1 MAQLRDL
8 NVIIIKRPKFIKYIY
23 SFIQSNKIWFH
34 IHKIIKRRA
43 HKVHLYVS
51 GTNPKWDLF
60 PNLTFDLTWTN
71 KNKVK
76 KTIKKWTS
84 FVGNIFFSYQQP
96 PKSTVWTFF
105 LWLFLILLLS
115 SSERKWGNNYVLVC
129 SSYFSYKLWVR
140 QQERCH
146 PNIAEQNN

>member
-43 HKVHLYVS
+43 YKVHLYVS
-51 GTNPKWDLF
+51 GTNPNWDLF
-60 PNLTFDLTWTN
+60 PNTTFDLTWTN

-76 KTIKKWTS
+76 KNHKKWTS
-84 FVGNIFFSYQQP
+84 FVGNIFFLINNLQ
-96 PKSTVWTFF
+96 KVLFELF
-105 LWLFLILLLS
+105 LWLFLILLS
-115 SSERKWGNNYVLVC
+115 SSERKWGNNYVLLC

-146 PNIAEQNN
+146 PNIAGQNN

>member
-76 KTIKKWTS
+76 KNHKKMDKFCWQYFFFLSTTS
-84 FVGNIFFSYQQP
+84 KKYCLNFFPLAFSHIIIIFRKKMGEQLCTCLLIIFFIQIVGSLTGAMP
-96 PKSTVWTFF
+96 SKHSGT
-105 LWLFLILLLS
+105 
-115 SSERKWGNNYVLVC
+115 K
-129 SSYFSYKLWVR
+129 
-140 QQERCH
+140 
-146 PNIAEQNN
+146 